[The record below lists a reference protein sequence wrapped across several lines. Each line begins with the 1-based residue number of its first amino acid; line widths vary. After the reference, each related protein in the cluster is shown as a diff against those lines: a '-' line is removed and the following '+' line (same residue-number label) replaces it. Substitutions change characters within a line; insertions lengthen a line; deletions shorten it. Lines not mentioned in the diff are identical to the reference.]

1 MNDTIVPPPPEL
13 PVDTG
18 STFKMFGP
26 PDAIAALFLAI
37 GKARDAMDPVLADTT
52 GQFKDRKFKYAD
64 LSSMYKA
71 LIPALTAQGVT
82 AVHPNCQVDPETQRA
97 MTLVAGHGAIV
108 MTSHDFTW
116 VIKDENIKGL
126 GSTLTYLN
134 RYQLRGLMAIA
145 GDDDPDADG
154 QAGTAPFKSQ
164 PKPAAPPPG
173 NGRTRAKD
181 PEPTPI
187 NPTGEEGKGDQPLA
201 LDDHDV
207 DPKAPLV
214 MGSPTSLRLTDLMK
228 TKGLTEPRAK
238 RDAFIL
244 EVTGQDVS
252 QTGRGKLNYGDARK
266 LIAKLEQMP

>member
-18 STFKMFGP
+18 STFKMVGSP
-26 PDAIAALFLAI
+26 EAIAALFLAI

-71 LIPALTAQGVT
+71 LVPALTAQGVT
-82 AVHPNCQVDPETQRA
+82 ALHPNCQVDQETQRA

-108 MTSHDFTW
+108 MTSHDFAW
-116 VIKDENIKGL
+116 IIKDENIKGL

-145 GDDDPDADG
+145 GDDDPDSDG
-154 QAGTAPFKSQ
+154 NTGTAPFKSQ
-164 PKPAAPPPG
+164 PKPAAPPG
-173 NGRTRAKD
+173 NGRTRAKE
-181 PEPTPI
+181 PEPTIPS
-187 NPTGEEGKGDQPLA
+187 GEEGKVGQPLT
-201 LDDHDV
+201 LDDYDV

-214 MGSPTSLRLTDLMK
+214 VGSPTSIRLSELMK
-228 TKGLTEPRAK
+228 AKGLTEPRNK

-252 QTGRGKLNYGDARK
+252 PTGKGKLCYGDARK
-266 LIAKLEQMP
+266 LITKLEQMP